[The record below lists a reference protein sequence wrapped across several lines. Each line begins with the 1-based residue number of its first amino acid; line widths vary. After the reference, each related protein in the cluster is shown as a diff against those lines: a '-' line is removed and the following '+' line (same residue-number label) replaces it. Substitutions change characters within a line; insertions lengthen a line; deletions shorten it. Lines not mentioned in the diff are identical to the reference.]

1 MTQSGQ
7 APAKTNGAAVSTWET
22 ERGSVT
28 VNPHVIRQMFDVPH
42 ATDIEI
48 FVFVK
53 LCAAQKLNPFLGE
66 AYLIKYDRGSPA
78 SIVVGKETFT
88 QRAAAHP
95 NYDGHEAGIIVLRNG
110 EAIELPGTFKLE
122 TDLLVGAWCKVYRR
136 DRTRPIHKTVQLA
149 EYDTKRSLWK
159 SKKATMI
166 EKVSI
171 VQALRETF
179 PSDFVGLYDSSELGK
194 DIPLAQRGREIEARS
209 RIVDNDKPDEEKPPA
224 QPDPPETDENPEN
237 AEAIQPEQQDDS
249 THTSSTDVDGAV
261 PEDDRHWASQM
272 YEWLVSHGFEIDDLE
287 EATGVSS
294 NPESLEEFMRQQGMK
309 DWHDLVGWFQNQ
321 IAIDEEII
329 EPLENLVPEPEQPTQ
344 VEQIGDPDTGE
355 LIPRETQHG

>member
-7 APAKTNGAAVSTWET
+7 APAKTNGAAAVSTWET

-66 AYLIKYDRGSPA
+66 AYLIKYDRASPA

-110 EAIELPGTFKLE
+110 EATELPGTFKLE

-136 DRTRPIHKTVQLA
+136 DRTRPIYKTVQLA

-171 VQALRETF
+171 VQALREAF

-194 DIPLAQRGREIEARS
+194 DIPLAQRGREIEARA
-209 RIVDNDKPDEEKPPA
+209 RIVDNDEPAEEKQPA
-224 QPDPPETDENPEN
+224 QPDPPENP
-237 AEAIQPEQQDDS
+237 EAIQPEQQDDS

-272 YEWLVSHGFEIDDLE
+272 YEWLVSHGFDIHDME

-294 NPESLEEFMRQQGMK
+294 NPESLEEFMRLKGMK
-309 DWHDLVGWFQNQ
+309 DWHDLVNWFQNQ
-321 IAIDEEII
+321 IPIDEESA
-329 EPLENLVPEPEQPTQ
+329 PEPEQPTQ